1 MDKEAEVYYI
11 EYPENYR
18 AELVR
23 SKLKV
28 IDKTYTEE
36 YISENL
42 VRLHIKY
49 DDNPRVVGY
58 CFVYQIPSEFGNI
71 DTEYMVGDIDK
82 FYKERQ
88 LEKSY
93 KRLSNDL
100 DDFFDVLDEGI
111 DSVVKVYGPGT
122 KEVMNY
128 VDFLNK
134 LDSVTATI
142 IHDLPSILS
151 NFY

>member
-28 IDKTYTEE
+28 IDKIYTEE
-36 YISENL
+36 YVAGNL

-71 DTEYMVGDIDK
+71 DMEYLVGDINK
-82 FYKERQ
+82 FYKEKQ
-88 LEKSY
+88 LVKSF

-111 DSVVKVYGPGT
+111 DSVVKVYGPGST
-122 KEVMNY
+122 EATNY

-134 LDSVTATI
+134 LGSVTATI

>member
-23 SKLKV
+23 SKLKI

-49 DDNPRVVGY
+49 DDNPRVVSY

-71 DTEYMVGDIDK
+71 DMEYLVGDINK
-82 FYKERQ
+82 FYKEKQ
-88 LEKSY
+88 LVKSF
-93 KRLSNDL
+93 KKLSDNL

-122 KEVMNY
+122 NEVSNY
-128 VDFLNK
+128 VDFINK
-134 LDSVTATI
+134 LDSVTAVI
-142 IHDLPSILS
+142 IRDLPNILS
-151 NFY
+151 NFF